1 MVEIISNVS
10 LIKLQRGEKI
20 ITRSKAQYEA
30 NVKHFISRGFKL
42 VSDKVKETKSD
53 VENIVKL
60 KPKKKGKKK

>member
-10 LIKLQRGEKI
+10 LVKLQRGEKI